1 MTPGAARRSF
11 TLLSLGA
18 YVILGTHTFDSAA
31 FFAIIYIREAH
42 APFQIRYDF
51 QISGIHRVFCF
62 FLVVRPVVC
71 GLTAVVVF
79 CAAPADAGRLDLYSA
94 VSSSECSNLHR

>member
-51 QISGIHRVFCF
+51 QLSRGSIVYFAFSWW
-62 FLVVRPVVC
+62 C
-71 GLTAVVVF
+71 GLL
-79 CAAPADAGRLDLYSA
+79 CAGLQRL
-94 VSSSECSNLHR
+94 